1 MIDECQFCILLPKEN
16 TMNPETQTQSVDN
29 LKKEFLHTAEK
40 VGEYVSESAK
50 DQYGN
55 VEKAVKEY
63 IKENPLLSVGI
74 AAAIGVVLTTLLT
87 RK

>member
-1 MIDECQFCILLPKEN
+1 
-16 TMNPETQTQSVDN
+16 MNPETQTQHVDN
-29 LKKEFLHTAEK
+29 LKKEFINTAEK
-40 VGEYVSESAK
+40 VGEYVSESVK

-63 IKENPLLSVGI
+63 IKENPLLSVGV